1 MIKITSAQVFD
12 QAKYLGIVMLQYL
25 KGYTGIF
32 MHLVQLNTGTI
43 YKPPQ
48 ASGNVVN
55 VQGFNGG
62 R

>member
-32 MHLVQLNTGTI
+32 MHLV
-43 YKPPQ
+43 
-48 ASGNVVN
+48 
-55 VQGFNGG
+55 
-62 R
+62 